1 LDRLRDTDGGGS
13 RTLRENTARLADS
26 VLTNLRRLLNSRNG
40 IAPMDL
46 DYGIPDLV
54 DAIHNLPDATTDI
67 RKAIKT
73 AIERYE
79 PRLRRVTV
87 KAVEN
92 PADPLALHFE
102 ISAEVI
108 SEEEKASVWIETR
121 VDSSGY
127 VEMKG

>member
-1 LDRLRDTDGGGS
+1 M
-13 RTLRENTARLADS
+13 RENTARLAES
-26 VLTNLRRLLNSRNG
+26 VLINLRRVLNSRNG
-40 IAPMDL
+40 IAPIDL

-54 DAIHNLPDATTDI
+54 DAIHNLPDATADI

-79 PRLRRVTV
+79 PRLRRVAV

-92 PADPLALHFE
+92 AADPLALHFE
-102 ISAEVI
+102 ITAEVI

-127 VEMKG
+127 VEVKG